1 MKNIILIGMPGA
13 GKSTIGVI
21 LSKYLAMDFVDTD
34 ILIQR
39 YCKSSLQSII
49 DKKGYL
55 ELRGIE
61 EKLLSA
67 LSVENTVI
75 ATGGSAVY
83 SPKAMNRLK
92 KDGIVV
98 YLKMDMTGLL
108 KRIGNYSTR
117 GIASPTGQ
125 TFRSLYIERTKL
137 YRTYGQLPIDCKSKT
152 HEEIVLEIIRKVQT
166 INKRKPA
173 SLAVPH

>member
-21 LSKYLAMDFVDTD
+21 LSKYIAMDFIDTD
-34 ILIQR
+34 LLIQR
-39 YCKSSLQSII
+39 HCKSSLQSII

-55 ELRGIE
+55 ELRKIE

-83 SPKAMNRLK
+83 SKKAMNRLRIN
-92 KDGIVV
+92 GIVV
-98 YLKMDMTGLL
+98 YLKMDMRGLL

-117 GIASPTGQ
+117 GIASPVGQ

-137 YRTYGQLPIDCKSKT
+137 YRNYGEITVDCKAKL
-152 HEEIVLEIIRKVQT
+152 HEEIVLEIIRKVKT
-166 INKRKPA
+166 INKRLPA
-173 SLAVPH
+173 SLAILH